1 MLLAFLTALVAPT
14 YACAPAEVESAVQ
27 EGLIAFAT
35 MDEDGVAD
43 AVALVDGK
51 VSCQTAPLPVETAAQ
66 VHRMHGLAAF
76 LEGDAVG
83 AKSAF
88 AAALAL
94 DPQTLL
100 PAKIAPE
107 GGKLARLYGESTL
120 PVGATA
126 DMGLSADYRG
136 YVNGSEASKRPTD
149 RPAVVQ
155 MSMYDTVKYSAWL
168 KPTSPIPT
176 QFQVAT
182 APTATAEPK
191 PEPVAKPEPKPKAEP
206 KPEPEPKPERVARPE
221 KEAAP
226 ATHHKNTGVW
236 VATGLS
242 AALAGGLF
250 ATSVVTHGSFEDDP
264 TRLGYTLNHV
274 GYWGSIGAGALTVG
288 LLTVGI
294 AGSF

>member
-1 MLLAFLTALVAPT
+1 MILAFLTALVVPT

-51 VSCQTAPLPVETAAQ
+51 VSCQAAPLPVETAAQ
-66 VHRMHGLAAF
+66 VHRIHGLAAF

-120 PVGATA
+120 PAGATA

-155 MSMYDTVKYSAWL
+155 LSMYDTVKYSAWL

-182 APTATAEPK
+182 APVATAEP
-191 PEPVAKPEPKPKAEP
+191 A
-206 KPEPEPKPERVARPE
+206 PEPKPERVTKPE

-226 ATHHKNTGVW
+226 ATHRKNTGVW